1 MKDITPAMRPQM
13 SDFAPAE
20 PAAPA
25 PAAVQSMDSATGLVD
40 PATGKIADG
49 APQGDEDPAEGP
61 SAADAWQFGHE
72 ARSAGKA
79 LRAVPPEWRTPEFQ
93 TFADAWADGWRARD
107 EEMAAEKK

>member
-1 MKDITPAMRPQM
+1 M
-13 SDFAPAE
+13 
-20 PAAPA
+20 
-25 PAAVQSMDSATGLVD
+25 GLD
-40 PATGKIADG
+40 RACGQDKIADG
-49 APQGDEDPAEGP
+49 APQGVEDPTEGP
-61 SAADAWQFGHE
+61 SAADAWQLGHE